1 MRTTKIQKTELLSI
15 VKANLETHL
24 TDYAEAVSDYKLAA
38 LKLAKANLEL
48 AETGELAKIAEIKE
62 MPAEPKSYEAEYN
75 RAIRKLE
82 LSVDDVI
89 EVDELTFN
97 QLVLDEWNWKTQF
110 LVGNALYKTLH

>member
-1 MRTTKIQKTELLSI
+1 MRNTKIQKDKLLGI
-15 VKANLETHL
+15 VKENLAKHL
-24 TDYAEAVSDYKLAA
+24 SEYAEAVNDYKLAA
-38 LKLAKANLEL
+38 IKIATANLEL
-48 AETGELAKIAEIKE
+48 AQTGDLNKIAEIKE
-62 MPAEPKSYEAEYN
+62 MPTKPSSYEAEYN

-89 EVDELTFN
+89 DVDELTFN